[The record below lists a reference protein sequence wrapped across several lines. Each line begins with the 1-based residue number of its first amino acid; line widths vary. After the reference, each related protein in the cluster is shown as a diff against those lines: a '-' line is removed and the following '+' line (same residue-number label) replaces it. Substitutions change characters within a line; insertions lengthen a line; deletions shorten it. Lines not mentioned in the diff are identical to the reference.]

1 VTALKKLLLTGAN
14 GFVGSVLLE
23 HLLNAG
29 YQVTCTT
36 SSTNFQSRDYECINL
51 DIRDGK
57 AVENAVKKVKPTHLV
72 HLAAISN
79 VATSFSN
86 PYLTWETNVL
96 GTINLLEAIKSQA
109 PDCYS
114 LFVSSSEVYGS
125 TFKSSIPLNEES
137 KCLPLNPYAASKLAT
152 EAAIGQYFATSLRG
166 VIARPFNHIGQ
177 GQSPDFV
184 TASFAKQIAEI
195 ESFKQTPFI
204 QVGNLDANRDFLDVN
219 DVCHAYIK
227 LLEHEDKT
235 SLHYIYNI
243 CSGRPYQIKNLL
255 EIMLSQS
262 PIDIDIRLDQ
272 ARLRPSDIPFAV
284 GCNKRIE
291 TDFNWQPEISIE
303 QTLGSLL
310 NYWRERT
317 KNAALGNQVS

>member
-1 VTALKKLLLTGAN
+1 MTALKKLLLTGAN

-23 HLLNAG
+23 RLLNAG

-36 SSTNFQSRDYECINL
+36 SSTKSQSRDYECINL
-51 DIRDGK
+51 DIRDGT
-57 AVENAVKKVKPTHLV
+57 AVENAVKKVKPTHLI

-79 VATSFSN
+79 VATSFSD

-109 PDCYS
+109 PDCFS

-125 TFKSSIPLNEES
+125 SFKSGIPLDEES

-166 VIARPFNHIGQ
+166 VIARPFNHIGP

-195 ESFKQTPFI
+195 ENLKQAPI
-204 QVGNLDANRDFLDVN
+204 IHVGNLDANRDFLDVH
-219 DVCHAYIK
+219 DVCRAYIK
-227 LLEHEDKT
+227 LLEHEDNT
-235 SLHYIYNI
+235 FPHNIYNI
-243 CSGRPYQIKNLL
+243 CSGKPYKIKNLL

-262 PIDIDIRLDQ
+262 ATNIDVKLDH

-284 GCNKRIE
+284 GCNKRIA
-291 TDFNWQPEISIE
+291 TDVNWQPESSIE

-310 NYWRERT
+310 NYWRKHSKSAVLR
-317 KNAALGNQVS
+317 NQVS